1 MLYNNNSMSVILA
14 MERDRLNE
22 RYSYSYEDDMEFKK
36 DMLVD
41 DVIDELLY
49 KRFREDTDI

>member
-22 RYSYSYEDDMEFKK
+22 RYSYSYEDDMELKK